1 MIAPAPP
8 GVRRAVFAGT
18 FDPITLGHVDVVR
31 RGLALFDDVVV
42 AVGHN
47 PKKQR
52 TLALDERM
60 ALVEAA
66 CAGLD
71 RVHVDAYEGLTVDY
85 ARGVGAVALLRGL
98 RDATDLG
105 FETPIAHAN
114 RKMAPAVDTVFV
126 LTDPSLAFVSSSLMR
141 EIVAAGGDVSAWLP
155 AASLAAL
162 HRALGR

>member
-8 GVRRAVFAGT
+8 GTRRAVFAGT
-18 FDPITLGHVDVVR
+18 FDPVTLGHVDVVR

-52 TLALDERM
+52 TLSLDERM
-60 ALVEAA
+60 ALVTEV
-66 CAGLD
+66 CCGLG
-71 RVHVDAYEGLTVDY
+71 RVRVDNYEGLTVDY
-85 ARGVGAVALLRGL
+85 ARGVGATALLRGL

-105 FETPIAHAN
+105 FEMPIAHAN
-114 RKMAPAVDTVFV
+114 RRMAPALETVFV
-126 LTDPSLAFVSSSLMR
+126 LTDPTLAYVSSSLMR

-155 AASLAAL
+155 PASIAAL
-162 HRALGR
+162 HRALAR